1 MLKSKQSVKGCVMRK
16 KEKVIILF
24 LIIFLIVIFVFLIIA
39 KNNRSKMIENNNH
52 REDVVPEKKEND
64 TDKSLES
71 NEIEKKDLKEKVENK
86 KTDKKSNQEKNSEKK
101 DNNGTSNKEEKIK
114 LEGIELD
121 FKKITLIVDER
132 KKLTP
137 KFQPDNA
144 NNKEVEWTS
153 SDEKIAR
160 VINGEI
166 IANSP
171 GNAII
176 SVKSKDGNYV
186 STCEVKVEYEPL
198 SVKTDIHLEKHCK
211 SNGSGTFCY
220 GGIKATI
227 KPSGGDKKYTKYY
240 IKLYENGVGGVE
252 SKTSTVW
259 NNSYSFGEYYVLY
272 EVEDSSGN
280 HIKEFS
286 KIFKITK
293 DSPVEIIME

>member
-1 MLKSKQSVKGCVMRK
+1 MRK
-16 KEKVIILF
+16 KEKVIIIFL
-24 LIIFLIVIFVFLIIA
+24 LIILIAIFGILII
-39 KNNRSKMIENNNH
+39 IENERNKKIENDNH
-52 REDVVPEKKEND
+52 REDVISTKEENNE
-64 TDKSLES
+64 DKSLES

-86 KTDKKSNQEKNSEKK
+86 KTNKKSNQEKNEEKK
-101 DNNGTSNKEEKIK
+101 DNNGTSKKEVKIK

-153 SDEKIAR
+153 SDEKIAS
-160 VINGEI
+160 VINGEV

-171 GNAII
+171 GNAVI
-176 SVKSKDGNYV
+176 SVKSKEGNYV

-211 SNGSGTFCY
+211 SNESGTLCY

-259 NNSYSFGEYYVLY
+259 TNSYSFGEYYVFY

>member
-1 MLKSKQSVKGCVMRK
+1 MRK
-16 KEKVIILF
+16 KEKVIIIFL
-24 LIIFLIVIFVFLIIA
+24 LIILIAIFGILII
-39 KNNRSKMIENNNH
+39 IENERNKKIENDNH
-52 REDVVPEKKEND
+52 REDVISTKEENNE
-64 TDKSLES
+64 DKSLES

-86 KTDKKSNQEKNSEKK
+86 KTDKKSNQEKNEEKK
-101 DNNGTSNKEEKIK
+101 DNNGTSKKEEKIK

-153 SDEKIAR
+153 SDEKIAS
-160 VINGEI
+160 VINGEV

-171 GNAII
+171 GNAVI
-176 SVKSKDGNYV
+176 SVKSKEGNYV

-198 SVKTDIHLEKHCK
+198 SVKTDIHLEKPCK
-211 SNGSGTFCY
+211 SNESGTLCY

-259 NNSYSFGEYYVLY
+259 TNSYSFGEYYVFY

>member
-1 MLKSKQSVKGCVMRK
+1 MRK
-16 KEKVIILF
+16 KEKVIIIFL
-24 LIIFLIVIFVFLIIA
+24 LIILIAIFGILII
-39 KNNRSKMIENNNH
+39 IENERNKKIENDNH
-52 REDVVPEKKEND
+52 REDVISTKEENNE
-64 TDKSLES
+64 DKSLES

-86 KTDKKSNQEKNSEKK
+86 KTDKKSNQEKSEEKK
-101 DNNGTSNKEEKIK
+101 DNNGTSKKEEKIK

-153 SDEKIAR
+153 SDEKIAS
-160 VINGEI
+160 VINSEV

-171 GNAII
+171 GNAVI
-176 SVKSKDGNYV
+176 SVKSKEGNYV

-211 SNGSGTFCY
+211 SNGSGTLCY

-259 NNSYSFGEYYVLY
+259 TNSYSFGEYYVLY

>member
-1 MLKSKQSVKGCVMRK
+1 MT
-16 KEKVIILF
+16 
-24 LIIFLIVIFVFLIIA
+24 IFVFAITIKNRRNKAIDNNSYREDIIPIE
-39 KNNRSKMIENNNH
+39 KENNT
-52 REDVVPEKKEND
+52 EKNLELNEIRKSELKENA
-64 TDKSLES
+64 T
-71 NEIEKKDLKEKVENK
+71 NK
-86 KTDKKSNQEKNSEKK
+86 KTNKKNNKEKKSNNSTAKK
-101 DNNGTSNKEEKIK
+101 EKIK
-114 LEGIELD
+114 LEGVKLNL
-121 FKKITLIVDER
+121 KNLTLIVGER
-132 KKLTP
+132 KKLTLT
-137 KFQPDNA
+137 FQPDNA
-144 NNKEVEWTS
+144 DNKEVEWIT
-153 SDEKIAR
+153 SDEKIASI
-160 VINGEI
+160 VNGEV

-211 SNGSGTFCY
+211 SNGSGTLCY

>member
-1 MLKSKQSVKGCVMRK
+1 MRK
-16 KEKVIILF
+16 KEKVIIIFL
-24 LIIFLIVIFVFLIIA
+24 LIILIAMFGILII
-39 KNNRSKMIENNNH
+39 IENEKNKKIENDNH
-52 REDVVPEKKEND
+52 REDVISTKEENNE
-64 TDKSLES
+64 DKSLES

-86 KTDKKSNQEKNSEKK
+86 KTNKKSNQEKSEEKK
-101 DNNGTSNKEEKIK
+101 DNNGTSKKEEKIK

-144 NNKEVEWTS
+144 NNKEVEWIS
-153 SDEKIAR
+153 SDEKIAS

-171 GNAII
+171 GNAVI
-176 SVKSKDGNYV
+176 SVKSKEGNYV

-211 SNGSGTFCY
+211 SNGSGTLCY

-259 NNSYSFGEYYVLY
+259 TNSYSFGEYYVFY

-293 DSPVEIIME
+293 DSPAKIIME

>member
-1 MLKSKQSVKGCVMRK
+1 MRK
-16 KEKVIILF
+16 KEKVIIIFL
-24 LIIFLIVIFVFLIIA
+24 LIILIAIFGILII
-39 KNNRSKMIENNNH
+39 IENERNKKIENDNH
-52 REDVVPEKKEND
+52 REDVISTKEENNE
-64 TDKSLES
+64 DKSLES

-86 KTDKKSNQEKNSEKK
+86 KTDKKSNQEKSEEKK
-101 DNNGTSNKEEKIK
+101 DNNGTSKKEEKIK
-114 LEGIELD
+114 LECIELD

-153 SDEKIAR
+153 SDEKIAS
-160 VINGEI
+160 VINGEV

-171 GNAII
+171 GNAVI
-176 SVKSKDGNYV
+176 SVKSKEGNYV

-211 SNGSGTFCY
+211 SNGSGTLCY

-259 NNSYSFGEYYVLY
+259 TNSYSFGEYYVLY

>member
-1 MLKSKQSVKGCVMRK
+1 MRK
-16 KEKVIILF
+16 KEKVIIIFL
-24 LIIFLIVIFVFLIIA
+24 LIILIAMFGILII
-39 KNNRSKMIENNNH
+39 IENEKNKKIENDNH
-52 REDVVPEKKEND
+52 REDVISTKEENNE
-64 TDKSLES
+64 DKSLES

-86 KTDKKSNQEKNSEKK
+86 KTDKKSNQEKSEEKK
-101 DNNGTSNKEEKIK
+101 DNNGTSKKEEKIK

-144 NNKEVEWTS
+144 NNKEVEWIS
-153 SDEKIAR
+153 SDEKIAS

-171 GNAII
+171 GNAVI
-176 SVKSKDGNYV
+176 SVKSKEGNYV

-211 SNGSGTFCY
+211 SNGSGTLCY

-259 NNSYSFGEYYVLY
+259 TNSYSFGEYYVLY

>member
-1 MLKSKQSVKGCVMRK
+1 MRK
-16 KEKVIILF
+16 KEKVIIIFL
-24 LIIFLIVIFVFLIIA
+24 LIILIAIFGILII
-39 KNNRSKMIENNNH
+39 IENERNKKIENDNH
-52 REDVVPEKKEND
+52 REDVISTKEENNE
-64 TDKSLES
+64 DKLLDQ
-71 NEIEKKDLKEKVENK
+71 NEIKKNDLKDNVENK
-86 KTDKKSNQEKNSEKK
+86 KTDKNTSKEKHEEKK
-101 DNNGTSNKEEKIK
+101 NNNGTSKKEEKIK

-121 FKKITLIVDER
+121 LKKITLIVGER

-137 KFQPDNA
+137 KFQPNNA
-144 NNKEVEWTS
+144 NNKEIEWIS
-153 SDEKIAR
+153 RDEKIAS
-160 VINGEI
+160 VINGEV

-171 GNAII
+171 GNAVI

-211 SNGSGTFCY
+211 SNGSGTLCY

-240 IKLYENGVGGVE
+240 IKLYENGIGGVE

-259 NNSYSFGEYYVLY
+259 TNSYSFGEYYVLY

-286 KIFKITK
+286 KTFKITK

>member
-1 MLKSKQSVKGCVMRK
+1 MKKKLKN
-16 KEKVIILF
+16 IILF
-24 LIIFLIVIFVFLIIA
+24 IIIILMAIFVFAITIKNRRNKAIDNNSYREDIIPIE
-39 KNNRSKMIENNNH
+39 KENNT
-52 REDVVPEKKEND
+52 EKNLELNEIRKSELKENA
-64 TDKSLES
+64 T
-71 NEIEKKDLKEKVENK
+71 NK
-86 KTDKKSNQEKNSEKK
+86 KTNKKNNQEKKSNNSTAKK
-101 DNNGTSNKEEKIK
+101 EKIK
-114 LEGIELD
+114 LEGVKLNL
-121 FKKITLIVDER
+121 KNLTLIVGER
-132 KKLTP
+132 KKLTLT
-137 KFQPDNA
+137 FQPDNA
-144 NNKEVEWTS
+144 DNKEVEWIT
-153 SDEKIAR
+153 SDEKIASI
-160 VINGEI
+160 VNGEI

-171 GNAII
+171 GNATI

-211 SNGSGTFCY
+211 SNGSGTLCY

-252 SKTSTVW
+252 SKTTTVW

>member
-1 MLKSKQSVKGCVMRK
+1 MRK
-16 KEKVIILF
+16 KEKVIIIFL
-24 LIIFLIVIFVFLIIA
+24 LIILIAIFGILII
-39 KNNRSKMIENNNH
+39 IENERNKKIENDNH
-52 REDVVPEKKEND
+52 REDVISTKEENNE
-64 TDKSLES
+64 DKSLES

-86 KTDKKSNQEKNSEKK
+86 KTDKKSNQEKNEEKK
-101 DNNGTSNKEEKIK
+101 DNNGTSKKEEKIK

-153 SDEKIAR
+153 SDEKIAS
-160 VINGEI
+160 VINGEV

-171 GNAII
+171 GNAVI
-176 SVKSKDGNYV
+176 SVKSKEGNYV

-211 SNGSGTFCY
+211 SNESGTLCY

-259 NNSYSFGEYYVLY
+259 TNSYSFGEYYVFY

>member
-1 MLKSKQSVKGCVMRK
+1 MRK
-16 KEKVIILF
+16 KEKVIIIFL
-24 LIIFLIVIFVFLIIA
+24 LIILIAIFGIIII
-39 KNNRSKMIENNNH
+39 IENERNKKIENDNH
-52 REDVVPEKKEND
+52 REDVISTKEENNE
-64 TDKSLES
+64 DKSLES

-86 KTDKKSNQEKNSEKK
+86 KTDKKSNQEKNEEKK
-101 DNNGTSNKEEKIK
+101 DNNGTSKKEEKIK

-153 SDEKIAR
+153 SDEKIAS
-160 VINGEI
+160 VINGEVT
-166 IANSP
+166 ANSP
-171 GNAII
+171 GNAVI
-176 SVKSKDGNYV
+176 SVKSKEGNYV

-198 SVKTDIHLEKHCK
+198 SVKTDIHLEKHCR
-211 SNGSGTFCY
+211 SNGSGTLCY

-259 NNSYSFGEYYVLY
+259 TNSYSFGEYYVFY

>member
-1 MLKSKQSVKGCVMRK
+1 MKKKLKN
-16 KEKVIILF
+16 IILF
-24 LIIFLIVIFVFLIIA
+24 IIIILMTIFVFAITIKNRRNKAIDNNSYREDIIPIEKENNTEKNLELNEIRKSELKENA
-39 KNNRSKMIENNNH
+39 TSKKTNKKNN
-52 REDVVPEKKEND
+52 KE
-64 TDKSLES
+64 
-71 NEIEKKDLKEKVENK
+71 
-86 KTDKKSNQEKNSEKK
+86 KKSNNSTAKK
-101 DNNGTSNKEEKIK
+101 EKIK
-114 LEGIELD
+114 LEGVKLNL
-121 FKKITLIVDER
+121 KNLTLIVGER
-132 KKLTP
+132 KKLTLT
-137 KFQPDNA
+137 FQPDNA
-144 NNKEVEWTS
+144 DNKEVEWIT
-153 SDEKIAR
+153 SDEKIASI
-160 VINGEI
+160 VNGEI

-186 STCEVKVEYEPL
+186 STCEVKVEYGPL

>member
-1 MLKSKQSVKGCVMRK
+1 MKK
-16 KEKVIILF
+16 KEKVIIIFL
-24 LIIFLIVIFVFLIIA
+24 LIILIAIFGILII
-39 KNNRSKMIENNNH
+39 IENERNKKIENDNH
-52 REDVVPEKKEND
+52 REDVISTKEENNE
-64 TDKSLES
+64 DKSLES

-86 KTDKKSNQEKNSEKK
+86 KTDKKSNQEKNEEKK
-101 DNNGTSNKEEKIK
+101 DNNGTSKKEEKIK

-153 SDEKIAR
+153 SDEKIAS
-160 VINGEI
+160 VINGEV

-171 GNAII
+171 GNAVI
-176 SVKSKDGNYV
+176 SVKSKEGNYV

-211 SNGSGTFCY
+211 SNGSGTLCY

-259 NNSYSFGEYYVLY
+259 TNSYSFGEYYVFY

>member
-1 MLKSKQSVKGCVMRK
+1 MRK
-16 KEKVIILF
+16 KEKVIIIFL
-24 LIIFLIVIFVFLIIA
+24 LIILIAIFGILII
-39 KNNRSKMIENNNH
+39 IENERNKKIENDNH
-52 REDVVPEKKEND
+52 REDVISTKEENNE
-64 TDKSLES
+64 DKSLES

-86 KTDKKSNQEKNSEKK
+86 KTDKKSNQEKSEEKK
-101 DNNGTSNKEEKIK
+101 DNNGTSKKEEKIK
-114 LEGIELD
+114 LECIELD

-132 KKLTP
+132 KKLIP

-153 SDEKIAR
+153 SAEKIAS
-160 VINGEI
+160 VINGEV

-171 GNAII
+171 GNAVI
-176 SVKSKDGNYV
+176 SVKSKEGNYV

-211 SNGSGTFCY
+211 SNGSGTLCY

-259 NNSYSFGEYYVLY
+259 TNSYSFGEYYVLY